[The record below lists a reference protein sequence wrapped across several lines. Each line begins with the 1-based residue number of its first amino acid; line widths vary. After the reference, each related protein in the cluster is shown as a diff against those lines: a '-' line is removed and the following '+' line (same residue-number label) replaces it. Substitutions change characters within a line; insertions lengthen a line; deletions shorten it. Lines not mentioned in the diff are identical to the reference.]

1 MILLP
6 PRGKENLIEEKAEAD
21 ITIVQIE
28 VRQKQ
33 AEAEFMAGLKQQM
46 FDDILQRRNA
56 LPAGSRSTVRRLD

>member
-1 MILLP
+1 
-6 PRGKENLIEEKAEAD
+6 LIEEKAEAD

-46 FDDILQRRNA
+46 FDDILNRRNA
-56 LPAGSRSTVRRLD
+56 LPSGSRSTVRRLD